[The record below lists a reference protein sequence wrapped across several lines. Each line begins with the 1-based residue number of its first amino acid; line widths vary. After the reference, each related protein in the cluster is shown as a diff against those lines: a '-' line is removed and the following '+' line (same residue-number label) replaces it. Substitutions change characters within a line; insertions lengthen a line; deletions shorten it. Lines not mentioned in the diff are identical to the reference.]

1 MNNKKENNFLNRYN
15 FKWILSITIWTFLL
29 AIVFSLITEN
39 LTTNLGFISSLIIL
53 LLIILIGIFF
63 DIIGIA
69 VTRAEEKPFH
79 SMASKRI
86 NEAKIAI
93 KLVRNADKVSNFC
106 NDVIGDISGIISGA
120 VGANLIYKLS
130 RFYDLKT
137 LGVLSILITALT
149 ASLTVGGKAMGKSIA
164 LMYYEKIIY
173 KLAEFLNFFEK
184 NFNLVIFN
192 KKKDKKRKNTRDK

>member
-184 NFNLVIFN
+184 NFHLVIFD

>member
-1 MNNKKENNFLNRYN
+1 MSKKENNFLKRYN

-29 AIVFSLITEN
+29 AIVFSIITEN
-39 LTTNLGFISSLIIL
+39 LTTNLGLISSLIIL
-53 LLIILIGIFF
+53 LFIILLGIFF

-130 RFYDLKT
+130 NLYDLKT
-137 LGVLSILITALT
+137 LGFLSILITALT

-173 KLAEFLNFFEK
+173 SLAEFLNFFEK
-184 NFNLVIFN
+184 NFNLVIFD
-192 KKKDKKRKNTRDK
+192 KKQDKKRQKTRKK

>member
-1 MNNKKENNFLNRYN
+1 MSKKENNFFKKYN

-29 AIVFSLITEN
+29 AIVFSIITEN
-39 LTTNLGFISSLIIL
+39 LTTNLGLISSLIIL
-53 LLIILIGIFF
+53 LFIILLGIFF

-93 KLVRNADKVSNFC
+93 KLVRNADKVSNCC

-130 RFYDLKT
+130 NHYDLKT
-137 LGVLSILITALT
+137 LGILSILITALT

-173 KLAEFLNFFEK
+173 SLAEFLNFFEK
-184 NFNLVIFN
+184 NFNLVIFD
-192 KKKDKKRKNTRDK
+192 KKQDKKRQNTRKK